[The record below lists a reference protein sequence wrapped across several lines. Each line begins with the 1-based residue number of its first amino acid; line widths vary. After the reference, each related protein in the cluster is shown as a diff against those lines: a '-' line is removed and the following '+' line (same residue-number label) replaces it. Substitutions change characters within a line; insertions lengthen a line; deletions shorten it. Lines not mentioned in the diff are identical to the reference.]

1 MLNLNSDTADAY
13 AYILLILIQKKKEF
27 LRASSVVG

>member
-1 MLNLNSDTADAY
+1 MLNLNSDTED